1 MRRFWVGALALWI
14 ATAML
19 WVAAHVSA
27 GKAPTPPEL
36 TLPTARPGRKD
47 IVAEL
52 RSERAERAR
61 RAAADAGRPRSS
73 VEKEAE
79 RARSIRAL
87 LQVDDAPHDGP
98 LHELR
103 DIEASTYAVPVTARI
118 GPYIARKGFF
128 PVTVTG
134 LPGER
139 EATGAIRAQP
149 GERAPV
155 EVGDLPAHVQYRVID
170 GAPVRQSIVLS
181 DVPAARVLPTEWT
194 RSRRLVANSGRTT
207 AAAFVG
213 RGIVTA
219 GIHGWLHAWDPDTR
233 LDMRSSESAG
243 DAFALVA
250 SADGSR
256 WATARR
262 NTVMLWDGE
271 TGQLLRTLPSRTK
284 VAGGLA
290 LSADGRVVAFRGDAF
305 AATVFDADTGAKVAD
320 YRETARTAGGV
331 ALSPDGTLLAAAKAD
346 STVGV
351 WDIAT
356 AKRLGVLT
364 GHEGRVRAVVFT
376 SDAKR
381 LITGSEDGTIR
392 VWGATTGAEAAV
404 LRGHEKRVTVLS
416 LSADDRRV
424 LSRSA
429 DKTVRLWDV
438 ASGDTIYTY
447 QDNTGFPGASLSP
460 DGERAALL
468 TSNPGLRVVEA
479 ASGRPDPLF
488 DAEPGSLDRIALTHD
503 GAFVACAGPGEP
515 RAWSAATGLPTEY
528 EWARP
533 PGDAP
538 ETDGALRVR
547 YLVKDSCF
555 VTGFIATLTGE
566 ASLPVTHS
574 MALGRAEDGTLLV
587 SDAATGAT
595 LHALPEALE
604 ARGALSG
611 DGATLAVASWSGSV
625 DVWQLDIVGASAAP
639 GP

>member
-1 MRRFWVGALALWI
+1 MPVEMA
-14 ATAML
+14 
-19 WVAAHVSA
+19 
-27 GKAPTPPEL
+27 
-36 TLPTARPGRKD
+36 
-47 IVAEL
+47 
-52 RSERAERAR
+52 AERT
-61 RAAADAGRPRSS
+61 RAIAAP
-73 VEKEAE
+73 
-79 RARSIRAL
+79 
-87 LQVDDAPHDGP
+87 LQDGATP
-98 LHELR
+98 TNDLPGELR
-103 DIEASTYAVPVTARI
+103 DIEATTYTLAVAARI

-128 PVTVTG
+128 PVTLTG
-134 LPGER
+134 LLGER
-139 EATGAIRAQP
+139 GATGAIRAQP

-155 EVGDLPAHVQYRVID
+155 EVGDVPAHVQYGVID
-170 GAPVRQSIVLS
+170 GTPVRQSIVLS
-181 DVPAARVLPTEWT
+181 DVPAVRVLPTEWT
-194 RSRRLVANSGRTT
+194 RSRRLVANPGRTT

-219 GIHGWLHAWDPDTR
+219 GIYGWLHAWDPDTR

-262 NTVMLWDGE
+262 NAVMLWDGE
-271 TGQLLRTLPSRTK
+271 TGQHLRTFPSRAK

-290 LSADGRVVAFRGDAF
+290 LSADGSLLAFRGDAF
-305 AATVFDADTGAKVAD
+305 AATVFDADTGDTVAA

-346 STVGV
+346 GTVGV
-351 WDIAT
+351 WDIAAAT
-356 AKRLGVLT
+356 RLRLLT
-364 GHEGRVRAVVFT
+364 GHEGRVRAIVFT

-392 VWGATTGAEAAV
+392 VWDATTGAEASV
-404 LRGHEKRVTVLS
+404 LRGHEKRVTMLS

-438 ASGDTIYTY
+438 ASGDTIYIH
-447 QDNTGFPGASLSP
+447 QDNTGFPGASLSA
-460 DGERAALL
+460 DGQRAALL

-479 ASGRPDPLF
+479 ASGRSDPLF
-488 DAEPGSLDRIALTHD
+488 DAEPRSLHHIAVTHD
-503 GAFVACAGPGEP
+503 GAFVACAGLGEP
-515 RAWSAATGLPTEY
+515 RGWSTATGLATEC
-528 EWARP
+528 ERVRP

-547 YLVKDSCF
+547 YVVRDSCF
-555 VTGFIATLTGE
+555 VTGLIATLTGE

-574 MALGRAEDGTLLV
+574 LALGRAEDGTLLV
-587 SDAATGAT
+587 SDAASGAT

-604 ARGALSG
+604 ARAALSG

-625 DVWQLDIVGASAAP
+625 DVWQLDIVGASATP
-639 GP
+639 RP